1 MLQAKVRPDL
11 VLCSSATRAVQTYEG
26 ISAGLGASVA
36 VSVEDDLYGA
46 SDTGCSIRLQDV
58 PEIVGSCPGYRAQP
72 GASGPGVARWPAMET
87 LTPWPGWETTSRRAP
102 SPPSRC
108 RRRGRR

>member
-26 ISAGLGASVA
+26 ISAGLGSSVA

-46 SDTGCSIRLQDV
+46 SDTGLLVRLQDV
-58 PEIVGSCPGYRAQP
+58 PENVGSVLV
-72 GASGPGVARWPAMET
+72 SGTTLGFRTWRCCWPAMET
-87 LTPWPGWETTSRRAP
+87 CTPWPGWETTSRRAP

-108 RRRGRR
+108 RRRGKR